1 MDGMYA
7 AGETR
12 LNISD
17 IQHYSTGDGDGIR
30 TTVFFKGC
38 NLRCPWCHNPET
50 LSFLP
55 QRLREGNRERL
66 CGRWMAV
73 EEVLEE
79 ILWDVDFYRES
90 GGGATLSGGE
100 VLLQAAGA
108 AELCRRLRERGIS
121 VVIDTAGDVPYSAFA
136 PLNRLG
142 VEYFYDWKACPAE
155 YERVIG
161 GNPVRIYENLA
172 RLVADGQRVRVRVP
186 LIPGLNDAP
195 EYIAAM
201 SEPLL
206 KARVTSVE
214 LLPFHRLGS
223 AKYAALGL
231 EYPYKNVL
239 PPTRA
244 EIAAAV
250 AAYAEHFAVTVGG

>member
-50 LSFLP
+50 LSSLP

-108 AELCRRLRERGIS
+108 AELCRRLRERG
-121 VVIDTAGDVPYSAFA
+121 TA
-136 PLNRLG
+136 
-142 VEYFYDWKACPAE
+142 
-155 YERVIG
+155 
-161 GNPVRIYENLA
+161 
-172 RLVADGQRVRVRVP
+172 
-186 LIPGLNDAP
+186 
-195 EYIAAM
+195 
-201 SEPLL
+201 
-206 KARVTSVE
+206 
-214 LLPFHRLGS
+214 
-223 AKYAALGL
+223 
-231 EYPYKNVL
+231 
-239 PPTRA
+239 
-244 EIAAAV
+244 
-250 AAYAEHFAVTVGG
+250 

>member
-7 AGETR
+7 AGEIR

-50 LSFLP
+50 LSSLP

-172 RLVADGQRVRVRVP
+172 RLIADGRA
-186 LIPGLNDAP
+186 LN
-195 EYIAAM
+195 
-201 SEPLL
+201 SCHS
-206 KARVTSVE
+206 T
-214 LLPFHRLGS
+214 GS
-223 AKYAALGL
+223 AARSMPRSGWNIHIKTCCRPRARKSRQQWRRM
-231 EYPYKNVL
+231 PSIL
-239 PPTRA
+239 PSRLA
-244 EIAAAV
+244 VDGFQHIIQRRDEIQ
-250 AAYAEHFAVTVGG
+250 